1 MDLTAALRKWSGGG
15 SSPPSIPYFAEYSL
29 SDTSDLPSSVDIKH
43 YPGLLSYVLIRP
55 KQGTLRVVTYWSTRD
70 HFLRDG
76 ERFGKEIYATATSV
90 EGFISGFTINP
101 ESFWKRMPWYTF
113 VLGIAA
119 FFGALQAIGNH
130 YDWIFSAPSLALKS
144 EKARIQIV
152 EGTEFHEVASLISH
166 APVAQREIVLSALL
180 ISKIVPEVPL
190 RVEPDQM
197 THIPAGESQEITING
212 KAPAAGDYEFAVS
225 AKARAGLL
233 RFAKTFEFRRPVTV
247 WPKLPTGKL
256 SVRSVQGEMGLLS
269 GSIAVGPVAPNGLD
283 CELEIKGI
291 PGLKYDGVFDFPLL
305 HEAARWRTNESPGKE
320 IASLR
325 WAVLP
330 VHGREEIRFQVA
342 LFHASKIDWNK
353 VSQGSTLRCYYRKE
367 KFRNA
372 SPS

>member
-1 MDLTAALRKWSGGG
+1 MDPTAALGRLSGE
-15 SSPPSIPYFAEYSL
+15 SSSTPAIPYFAEYSL
-29 SDTSDLPSSVDIKH
+29 SVGSELPNSVDITR
-43 YPGLLSYVLIRP
+43 YPGLLSYSLIRP
-55 KQGTLRVVTYWSTRD
+55 ERGTLRVVTYWSARD

-76 ERFGKEIYATATSV
+76 ERFGKEIHAMTTDV
-90 EGFISGFTINP
+90 DGFISGLTIHP
-101 ESFWKRMPWYTF
+101 EPFWKRVPWYTF

-152 EGTEFHEVASLISH
+152 EGAEFHEVASLISH
-166 APVAQREIVLSALL
+166 APVAQREVVLSASLK
-180 ISKIVPEVPL
+180 SKSAPEASL
-190 RVEPDQM
+190 RVEPAQL
-197 THIPAGESQEITING
+197 THIQAGESQAIVIDG
-212 KAPAAGDYEFAVS
+212 KAPPAGDYEFVVS

-233 RFAKTFEFRRPVTV
+233 RSSKAFELRRSVTV

-256 SVRSVQGEMGLLS
+256 SVRNVQGEMGLLS
-269 GSIAVGPVAPNGLD
+269 GSIAIGPAAPNGLD

-291 PGLKYDGVFDFPLL
+291 PGLKYDGVFDFPFL
-305 HEAARWRTNESPGKE
+305 HEAARWRTNETPGKE

-325 WAVLP
+325 WVVLP
-330 VHGREEIRFQVA
+330 VQGREEIRFQVA
-342 LFHASKIDWNK
+342 FFHGSGIDWNK
-353 VSQGSTLRCYYRKE
+353 VSRDSSLRCFYRKE